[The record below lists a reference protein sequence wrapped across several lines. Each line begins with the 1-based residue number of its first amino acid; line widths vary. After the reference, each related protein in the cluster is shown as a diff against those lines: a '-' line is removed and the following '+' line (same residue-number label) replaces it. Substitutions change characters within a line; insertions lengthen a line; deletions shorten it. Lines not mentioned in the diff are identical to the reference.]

1 MTAAQEQQQ
10 PKAQIPMQQ
19 ELQQMREQEDGV
31 VVTKQPTSEPRMDLN
46 NANNNNNLRLRGGA
60 KICCCDVG
68 CHMHNCHPRAW
79 CSCCNG
85 ACTFS
90 P

>member
-31 VVTKQPTSEPRMDLN
+31 VVTKQPVSGEVFCSSTS
-46 NANNNNNLRLRGGA
+46 A
-60 KICCCDVG
+60 
-68 CHMHNCHPRAW
+68 
-79 CSCCNG
+79 
-85 ACTFS
+85 F
-90 P
+90 